1 MNRRA
6 FTLVE
11 LLVVISIIG
20 ILMGLLLPAVNSA
33 RESARRLQCCNNI
46 KQLALAVIT
55 YEQQNKSY
63 PPASNNAS
71 NLCFTGHRENWV
83 VLCFPN
89 MDQQALY
96 DEIRSMLKQ
105 SDSNSISTDSL
116 SLSTNSQVTMP
127 IARATEMTFFKCP
140 TDSNCRTPWTK
151 GGQYKWGRICYGINH
166 GAGYSNYMCQD
177 TYWNDTRM
185 RGISAPAKAISSAE
199 VSDGCSNS
207 ILLGELRAGLNNMDP
222 RGTWALPGSA
232 NGLAGHI
239 YWGSGCNGPNCLLAN
254 GDDFSGCGSLGYNSS
269 ELVQLKMPCND
280 PGSSIQ
286 QTMRSMHAGGVHCAF
301 ADGSTHW
308 ISDNIQLS
316 KDGTFEGSVW
326 DCLNLSAD
334 MRSIS
339 SENY

>member
-1 MNRRA
+1 MNRQA

-33 RESARRLQCCNNI
+33 RESARRLQCCNNA
-46 KQLALAVIT
+46 KQIALAIIT
-55 YEQQNKSY
+55 YEQQNKFY
-63 PPASNNAS
+63 PPASNNT
-71 NLCFTGHRENWV
+71 NLAQTGFRENWV

-96 DEIRSMLKQ
+96 DEIRTMLKDNPSKYI
-105 SDSNSISTDSL
+105 SDDSL
-116 SLSTNSQVTMP
+116 KLSNDANVTMP
-127 IARATEMTFFKCP
+127 KCRATEMSFFKCP
-140 TDSNCRTPWTK
+140 SDTNARTPWTN
-151 GGQYKWGRICYGINH
+151 GTQYKWGRICYGINH

-177 TYWNDTRM
+177 TYWTDVKM
-185 RGISAPAKAISSAE
+185 RGVSAPTKTISSAE
-199 VSDGCSNS
+199 VIDGCSNT
-207 ILLGELRAGLNNMDP
+207 ILIGEIRAGLTDKDS

-254 GDDFSGCGSLGYNSS
+254 GDDFKGCESIGFDSA
-269 ELVQLKMPCND
+269 ERVRLKMPCND
-280 PGSSIQ
+280 PGNSIQ
-286 QTMRSMHAGGVHCAF
+286 QTMRSMHSGGVHCAF

-334 MRSIS
+334 MRSVS
-339 SENY
+339 SDNY